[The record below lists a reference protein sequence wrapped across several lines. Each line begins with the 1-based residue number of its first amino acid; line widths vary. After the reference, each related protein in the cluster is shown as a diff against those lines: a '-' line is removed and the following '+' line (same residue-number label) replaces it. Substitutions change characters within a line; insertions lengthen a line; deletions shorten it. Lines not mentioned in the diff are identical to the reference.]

1 VSLVN
6 GVQADVR
13 ATLFVN
19 NTAAD
24 LGGALAA
31 DDTAG
36 SLIRLSMT
44 NVSGALLQAAVW
56 VGVRGG
62 GPGRAARASET
73 RARMAC
79 GDAPA
84 HAPHQGAACLS
95 VCCMLR
101 ASRAAP
107 AGRVPRQH
115 RSQRGRAVHATQRG
129 GAVYVVSGSTLNIT
143 GKLAATGNTASPV
156 GDSASGGGWA
166 YVEVAATL
174 NIACPGDVS
183 LTNNQPDAVRAELFR
198 PDFTGSC
205 DACHGDISNAGAC
218 ACRRAAKRLCAQHP
232 LLRCVCSCP
241 PLACRRCARCA
252 PTSHRSLRAHRR
264 WLGWLRTAGLV
275 FHFGPGVRLQ
285 RRLRGRHQ
293 RQLHGLR

>member
-1 VSLVN
+1 VAGRVALRARAKLARAWRAATHRRTRLTRVLLVCLS
-6 GVQADVR
+6 AACCAHR
-13 ATLFVN
+13 APRLQVVFRG
-19 NTAAD
+19 NTAAN
-24 LGGALAA
+24 GGALFTQSGVAA
-31 DDTAG
+31 TLD
-36 SLIRLSMT
+36 
-44 NVSGALLQAAVW
+44 
-56 VGVRGG
+56 
-62 GPGRAARASET
+62 
-73 RARMAC
+73 
-79 GDAPA
+79 GDANA
-84 HAPHQGAACLS
+84 MTGNS
-95 VCCMLR
+95 
-101 ASRAAP
+101 
-107 AGRVPRQH
+107 
-115 RSQRGRAVHATQRG
+115 ATQRG